1 MRKSL
6 AVSFFFLLLF
16 FIYKN
21 FFNLDKILGKLEKK
35 VHKIVIH
42 NLNNLDED
50 LILRKIKLKEDQ
62 SFWNFNSTELS
73 DDLKKIRGIN
83 NFSFKM
89 ESNGILNIFITED
102 KPFMIWKYSNKI
114 KYLNEEGEILDFKKR
129 EFKNLILLEGKHD
142 KEALRKFNKI
152 LSSDIQL
159 KNNILKVY
167 FSENIGWKIFLR
179 DSSCLY
185 LPLEKIDKLISVYK
199 KIRNSKI
206 YNNFKYFD
214 MRILERV
221 YLNKENKCLTS

>member
-1 MRKSL
+1 MIISL
-6 AVSFFFLLLF
+6 PLENLTSCSPIISPFLTELKFIFLL
-16 FIYKN
+16 Y
-21 FFNLDKILGKLEKK
+21 GKVFL
-35 VHKIVIH
+35 
-42 NLNNLDED
+42 
-50 LILRKIKLKEDQ
+50 
-62 SFWNFNSTELS
+62 
-73 DDLKKIRGIN
+73 
-83 NFSFKM
+83 
-89 ESNGILNIFITED
+89 
-102 KPFMIWKYSNKI
+102 
-114 KYLNEEGEILDFKKR
+114 
-129 EFKNLILLEGKHD
+129 FKNLILLEGKHD

-199 KIRNSKI
+199 KIKDSKI

>member
-1 MRKSL
+1 MR
-6 AVSFFFLLLF
+6 
-16 FIYKN
+16 
-21 FFNLDKILGKLEKK
+21 E
-35 VHKIVIH
+35 
-42 NLNNLDED
+42 
-50 LILRKIKLKEDQ
+50 IKLKEDQ

-73 DDLKKIRGIN
+73 NDLKKIRGIN

-152 LSSDIQL
+152 LSADIQL

>member
-6 AVSFFFLLLF
+6 AISFFFLLLF

-42 NLNNLDED
+42 NLDNLDED

-73 DDLKKIRGIN
+73 NDLKKIRGIN

-102 KPFMIWKYSNKI
+102 KPFMIWKYSNKT
-114 KYLNEEGEILDFKKR
+114 KYLNEEGEILDFKK
-129 EFKNLILLEGKHD
+129 K
-142 KEALRKFNKI
+142 
-152 LSSDIQL
+152 
-159 KNNILKVY
+159 
-167 FSENIGWKIFLR
+167 
-179 DSSCLY
+179 
-185 LPLEKIDKLISVYK
+185 
-199 KIRNSKI
+199 
-206 YNNFKYFD
+206 
-214 MRILERV
+214 RI
-221 YLNKENKCLTS
+221 